1 MSAEKPGS
9 PYTKFWT
16 YRHVVFLAALLAV
29 IGWAGL
35 REGADESRLATWLLI
50 LALMALFMVLAGHGI
65 TGLWRGILID
75 SRNRMS
81 LSRLQLLAWT
91 LVVLS
96 AILTAALTNTSLGSD
111 APLEIEIPTQLWVL
125 MGISTGSM
133 VGASAILGNKR
144 DKKPEP
150 QELERTIGE
159 LKRQG
164 YTAVDDRP
172 HSLLIRNTDPR
183 AARWGDLLK
192 GEEAGNAA
200 TVDLGKMQMFFFSFI
215 LVVSYATAIAAGFEG
230 TGLVSTLPAVEDGM
244 NTLLGI
250 SHTGYLANKTVSHT
264 REAPPSGGTPG

>member
-1 MSAEKPGS
+1 MSAENTGS
-9 PYTKFWT
+9 PYTKLWT
-16 YRHVVFLAALLAV
+16 VGHVLTLVILLAV
-29 IGWAGL
+29 IAWAGL
-35 REGADESRLATWLLI
+35 REGADEDRAATWLLI
-50 LALMALFMVLAGHGI
+50 LVLMTLWVVIAGHGI
-65 TGLWRGILID
+65 TGLVRGILID

-91 LVVLS
+91 LLVLS
-96 AILTAALTNTSLGSD
+96 AILTAALSNTSLGSD
-111 APLEIEIPTQLWVL
+111 SPLEIEIPTQLWVL

-200 TVDLGKMQMFFFSFI
+200 TVDLGKMQMFFFTFI
-215 LVVSYATAIAAGFEG
+215 LALSYATAIAALFEDP
-230 TGLVSTLPAVEDGM
+230 GLVSTLPAVEDGM

-264 REAPPSGGTPG
+264 PTAPAS